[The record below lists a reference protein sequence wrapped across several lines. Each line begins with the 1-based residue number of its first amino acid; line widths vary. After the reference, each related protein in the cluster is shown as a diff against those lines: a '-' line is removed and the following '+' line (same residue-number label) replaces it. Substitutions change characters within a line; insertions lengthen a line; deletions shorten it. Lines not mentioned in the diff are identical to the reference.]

1 MARVSGQESRCGICR
16 SLEKVLNTYG
26 PLRIVSQRDIKTWER
41 RILAHLCRTAQR
53 KRFRV
58 AGLTVILDLI
68 LVINGAAFLRRQF
81 CEKKVIC
88 CATLTKM
95 WPIKYK
101 YCLGEYQTP
110 MLMLFPKTPVAM
122 PYALVAMQ
130 MKIRKDREC
139 DLVPMLMRSRT
150 GRSVCRKK
158 RGKTKKSKTPTLCS
172 KNR

>member
-1 MARVSGQESRCGICR
+1 MARVSGQGSRCGICR

-26 PLRIVSQRDIKTWER
+26 LLRIVSQRDIKTWMR
-41 RILAHLCRTAQR
+41 RILAHLCRTAQP

-95 WPIKYK
+95 WPIKHK
-101 YCLGEYQTP
+101 YCLGEYPTP
-110 MLMLFPKTPVAM
+110 MLMLFPKTP
-122 PYALVAMQ
+122 VAMQ

-139 DLVPMLMRSRT
+139 DLVPMLMRSWT

-172 KNR
+172 NNR

>member
-1 MARVSGQESRCGICR
+1 M
-16 SLEKVLNTYG
+16 
-26 PLRIVSQRDIKTWER
+26 SQRDIKTWER

-95 WPIKYK
+95 WPIK
-101 YCLGEYQTP
+101 LQI
-110 MLMLFPKTPVAM
+110 LFGGIPDADANAIPKNASRYAICPRRYANENQKRQKMRPCPDADEIANRPVGM
-122 PYALVAMQ
+122 
-130 MKIRKDREC
+130 
-139 DLVPMLMRSRT
+139 
-150 GRSVCRKK
+150 
-158 RGKTKKSKTPTLCS
+158 
-172 KNR
+172 